1 MKMFRKLASLV
12 IAGALLTSSL
22 GFAATTASAAEAET
36 ESVAVD
42 AHLQDKVDNGVILH
56 AFNWSYNS
64 IKESLPAIAAAGYS
78 TVQTSPVQQP
88 KNFGLSKDVAG
99 QWWKLYQPVS
109 MHIAEN
115 SWLGT
120 KADLTSLCQE
130 ADKYGI
136 KIIADI
142 VVNHMGNMLETD
154 PNSVSDEVKTYEPT
168 FYNNRSSYFHSYK
181 GDANDGSVQAV
192 VQGHV
197 SACPDVNTG
206 NSAVQ
211 SAVLNLLKECI
222 DCGVD
227 GFRFDAAKHIE
238 TSNDGS
244 YASSFWNNT
253 LGQAKTYYSQKN
265 GGKSLFAYGE
275 VLNTPGSGRSYG
287 SYTSMMRVTDNKTG
301 DSILNAV
308 NSRNA
313 SGAAASSYN
322 GGLSASNVVLWAES
336 HDTFEGNAGSGGM
349 TNTSGVPDANVIKAW
364 ALVASRLN
372 APALFFAR
380 PGEAFMGQAST
391 NNMYK
396 STAVSEVNKFHNL
409 SVGKSEK
416 LGSSGSIAYV
426 ARGTDGVV
434 LVNCGSSTSSSVS
447 VSGTGLAN
455 GSYTDTITGNTF
467 TVSGGTVSGTIGS
480 TGVAVVC
487 KGTTTPKATN
497 SVENCSFSTDTIT
510 LKLGLENAVKG
521 TYCIDNST
529 PVEFTKA
536 TNIRIGSDYKIG
548 DTINLTLT
556 ATDSKGVTET
566 ATYKYVKTRKTATG
580 IYVWFNAKN
589 KSSWKAPFYVYMY
602 DEDTV
607 PGTVYSNDTWPG
619 TAMKYDSK
627 SGYYYCEVPEV
638 CVATETATK
647 KVTDSDFNLGTS
659 KNTHVI
665 FSASGDKQQYPAD
678 GAPTSITNVFKMDG
692 HSKIFALSG
701 ANSFEN
707 TTLTPYVENIEATE
721 VVQGS
726 GSTPTTTPVTD
737 PVETTTKKPVTYTTY
752 KMGDVNLDG
761 VVSIADATAIQF
773 MLAEM
778 SDPFTAL
785 QNKLGDV
792 NGDGVVSIA
801 DATAIQFY
809 LAELQG
815 GEKTGQEIK
824 IPDND
829 EDESQPV
836 TQPEDPYSLHV
847 KATSNYFPTY
857 SYAFDENTNKI
868 TVTYA
873 LNSKK
878 DLVNTEWYLKY
889 DSNVLK
895 FNNKDNMNEDG
906 VWNIMPKAADSVIN
920 AKDPEDPNLI
930 SGNASSVGNPYKI
943 SSKDDKDVD
952 FLTFTF
958 EVINPGQKA
967 NTIVDLSVRN
977 LTLGVKD
984 TETMMLDPESEEYAV
999 LQYDV
1004 KNSTAIEHTQTDVYA
1019 GPYVA
1024 NHVPATPQIPFPDPE
1039 PVTNPTDPSNPVES
1053 TEPTE
1058 PDESTEPTTPV
1069 PGSFLV
1075 TDNLGWGT
1083 AYLYAWDAEENKL
1096 CGEWPG
1102 TAQLETTT
1110 NEFGETQFIVNV
1122 PAGAIG
1128 VIVNNGAD
1136 AQTEDITN
1144 FNVGGY
1150 WMDGTKNELGHYIVT
1165 SWDPIPSNPTDPIPT
1180 NPSGTFKL
1188 TDNFGWGS
1196 ASVYAWNADN
1206 EAILG
1211 EWPGTAVTETET
1223 NDLGEN
1229 VFIINVPENAAGVV
1243 VSSGEAQTADITNFA
1258 PNGGGYWMNGDK
1270 DELGHFKLTEWGG
1283 DPIPPIP
1290 PTEGIKFT
1298 DNQRWGNVN
1307 MYAWD
1312 ADGNALLGDWPGTP
1326 MTRIADND
1334 LGEPVYQYAVPENA
1348 VGVVFNQ
1355 GMDGDQTEDVT
1366 NLGVEG
1372 YYTDGT
1378 RDGNGH
1384 LVAKP
1389 WGEPIPPV
1397 PPTEGIK
1404 FTDNQRWGN
1413 VNMYAWDAEGNAL
1426 LGDWP
1431 GTPMAR
1437 IDDNEF
1443 GEPVYQGAVPENAAG
1458 VVFNQGMDGD
1468 QTVDVT
1474 DLTVEGYYTDGTRD
1488 GNGHLNAIPW
1498 GPGPVP
1504 PVPSEGI
1511 KFTDNQRWGSVNIY
1525 AWDADG
1531 NALLGDWPGTPMTR
1545 IADNDFGEP
1554 IYQYAVPENAV
1565 GVVFNQGMDGD
1576 QTEDV
1581 TNLGVE
1587 GYWTD
1592 GSRDGNGHLVA
1603 KPWGEVIIHDDPV
1616 TGGKEIFFT
1625 NNVGWGSVYC
1635 YMWNDTTDNGWPGT
1649 QMESAGTNDFGEAMF
1664 KVTVPEGITNIIFSD
1679 NGGTQT
1685 VDITFDSTAAG
1696 YYISSWSDGKGVAEA
1711 WYQ

>member
-168 FYNNRSSYFHSYK
+168 FYNNRSSYFHSYR

-253 LGQAKTYYSQKN
+253 LGQAKSYYSQKN

-380 PGEAFMGQAST
+380 PGEALMGQVSS

-416 LGSSGSIAYV
+416 LGSSGSVAYV
-426 ARGTDGVV
+426 ARGTDGIV
-434 LVNCGSSTSSSVS
+434 LVNCGSSTSSNVS

-455 GSYTDTITGNTF
+455 GTYTDTITGNSF
-467 TVSGGTVSGTIGS
+467 TVSGGTVTGTIGA
-480 TGVAVVC
+480 TGVAVVY

-536 TNIRIGSDYKIG
+536 TNIRIGSDYKVG

-566 ATYKYVKTRKTATG
+566 ANYKYVKSRKTATG

-607 PGTVYSNDTWPG
+607 PGTVYSNGTWPG
-619 TAMKYDSK
+619 QAMKYDSK

-659 KNTHVI
+659 SNTHVI

-678 GAPTSITNVFKMDG
+678 GASASITNQFKMNG

-707 TTLTPYVENIEATE
+707 TNLTPYVENVEATE
-721 VVQGS
+721 VTQGS
-726 GSTPTTTPVTD
+726 GSTPGTTVTD
-737 PVETTTKKPVTYTTY
+737 PVETTTKEVTYTTY

-778 SDPFTAL
+778 GDPFTTL
-785 QNKLGDV
+785 QNTLGDV

-815 GEKTGQEIK
+815 GEKTGQEIQIK
-824 IPDND
+824 DDDDNP
-829 EDESQPV
+829 QPV
-836 TQPEDPYSLHV
+836 TEPDPYSLHV
-847 KATSNYFPTY
+847 RAKSNYFPTY
-857 SYAFDENTNKI
+857 DYAFKENTNKF

-873 LNSKK
+873 LKSSK
-878 DLVNTEWYLKY
+878 DLVNTEWYLTY

-895 FNNKDNMNEDG
+895 FNSADNTNADG
-906 VWNIMPKAADSVIN
+906 GWNIMPKAADSVIN

-943 SSKDDKDVD
+943 SSKDNKDVD

-999 LQYDV
+999 LQYDI
-1004 KNSTAIEHTQTDVYA
+1004 KNDSTAVSHKQTDVYA

-1024 NHVPATPQIPFPDPE
+1024 NHTPATPQIPFP
-1039 PVTNPTDPSNPVES
+1039 SNPVTVPTTEPKES

-1058 PDESTEPTTPV
+1058 STSEQPTNP
-1069 PGSFLV
+1069 PGTFKV
-1075 TDNLGWGT
+1075 KDTFNWGT
-1083 AYLYAWDAEENKL
+1083 ANVFAWDTEGNPL
-1096 CGEWPG
+1096 TGEWPG
-1102 TAQLETTT
+1102 T
-1110 NEFGETQFIVNV
+1110 TQVSASDGAFLISVPDGATGIV
-1122 PAGAIG
+1122 
-1128 VIVNNGAD
+1128 VNNGT
-1136 AQTEDITN
+1136 AQSSDITDFTQN
-1144 FNVGGY
+1144 WQMTNQQ
-1150 WMDGTKNELGHYIVT
+1150 NELGHYLVAAWQPH
-1165 SWDPIPSNPTDPIPT
+1165 SDPIPT

-1196 ASVYAWNADN
+1196 ANVFAWDADGN
-1206 EAILG
+1206 PLLG
-1211 EWPGTAVTETET
+1211 EWPGTPVTETET

-1229 VFIINVPENAAGVV
+1229 VFIVNVPDGAAGVV
-1243 VSSGEAQTADITNFA
+1243 VSGGSGQTADITDFSKN
-1258 PNGGGYWMNGDK
+1258 YWMNGTQ
-1270 DELGHFKLTEWGG
+1270 DELGHYLLTPW
-1283 DPIPPIP
+1283 DPQPDTK
-1290 PTEGIKFT
+1290 PTGYEGLGIKFT

-1326 MTRIADND
+1326 MTPIGDND
-1334 LGEPVYQYAVPENA
+1334 FGEPVFQGAVPQNA

-1378 RDGNGH
+1378 RDGSGH

-1389 WGEPIPPV
+1389 WSPVPTTDPV
-1397 PPTEGIK
+1397 PPVTDPVPDVGIK

-1431 GTPMAR
+1431 GTPMTS
-1437 IDDNEF
+1437 IGDNDF
-1443 GEPVYQGAVPENAAG
+1443 GEPVYQGAVPENAVG

-1474 DLTVEGYYTDGTRD
+1474 DLTVEGYYTDGSRD
-1488 GNGHLNAIPW
+1488 GSGHLNALPW
-1498 GPGPVP
+1498 RDVP
-1504 PVPSEGI
+1504 P
-1511 KFTDNQRWGSVNIY
+1511 D
-1525 AWDADG
+1525 
-1531 NALLGDWPGTPMTR
+1531 
-1545 IADNDFGEP
+1545 
-1554 IYQYAVPENAV
+1554 
-1565 GVVFNQGMDGD
+1565 
-1576 QTEDV
+1576 
-1581 TNLGVE
+1581 
-1587 GYWTD
+1587 
-1592 GSRDGNGHLVA
+1592 
-1603 KPWGEVIIHDDPV
+1603 
-1616 TGGKEIFFT
+1616 GKEILFT
-1625 NNVGWGSVYC
+1625 NNYGWGSVYC
-1635 YMWNDTTDNGWPGT
+1635 YMWNDTTDNGWPGVK
-1649 QMESAGTNDFGEAMF
+1649 MESAGTNDFGEPQF
-1664 KVTVPEGITNIIFSD
+1664 KVTVPADMTNIIFSD
-1679 NGGTQT
+1679 GGSAQT
-1685 VDITFDSTAAG
+1685 VDIPFDSSATG
-1696 YYISSWSDGKGVAEA
+1696 YYLTGWSDGKATVGT
-1711 WYQ
+1711 W

>member
-168 FYNNRSSYFHSYK
+168 FYNNRSSYFHSYR

-253 LGQAKTYYSQKN
+253 LGQAKSYYSQKN

-380 PGEAFMGQAST
+380 PGEALMGQVSS

-416 LGSSGSIAYV
+416 LGSSGSVAYV
-426 ARGTDGVV
+426 ARGTDGIV
-434 LVNCGSSTSSSVS
+434 LVNCGSSTSSNVS

-455 GSYTDTITGNTF
+455 GTYTDTITGNSF
-467 TVSGGTVSGTIGS
+467 TVSGGTVTGTIGA
-480 TGVAVVC
+480 TGVAVVY

-536 TNIRIGSDYKIG
+536 TNIRIGSDYKVG

-556 ATDSKGVTET
+556 ATDSNGVTET
-566 ATYKYVKTRKTATG
+566 ATYKYVKSRKTATG

-589 KSSWKAPFYVYMY
+589 KSSWKAPYYVYMY

-607 PGTVYSNDTWPG
+607 PGTVYCNGTWPG
-619 TAMKYDSK
+619 QAMKYDSK

-678 GAPTSITNVFKMDG
+678 GAPASITNVFKMDG

-737 PVETTTKKPVTYTTY
+737 PVETTTQKQVNYKPY
-752 KMGDVNLDG
+752 KMGDVNL
-761 VVSIADATAIQF
+761 
-773 MLAEM
+773 
-778 SDPFTAL
+778 
-785 QNKLGDV
+785 
-792 NGDGVVSIA
+792 DGVVSIA

-815 GEKTGQEIK
+815 GEHSGETVLL
-824 IPDND
+824 PDPYDD
-829 EDESQPV
+829 EVESQPV
-836 TQPEDPYSLHV
+836 TDPDDGYSLHV

-857 SYAFDENTNKI
+857 TYAFDKDTNKI
-868 TVTYA
+868 TVTYSI
-873 LNSKK
+873 NTSKN
-878 DLVNTEWYLKY
+878 LVNAEWYLKY
-889 DSNVLK
+889 DSSVLK
-895 FNNKDNMNEDG
+895 FNSADNKNAEG
-906 VWNIMPKAADSVIN
+906 GWNIMPKAADSVIN
-920 AKDPEDPNLI
+920 ASDPEDPNLI

-943 SSKDDKDVD
+943 QSTNGKPVD
-952 FLTFTF
+952 FATFTF
-958 EVINPGQKA
+958 EVLKPGITEV
-967 NTIVDLSVRN
+967 NLNVRN
-977 LTLGVKD
+977 LTLGLKD
-984 TETMMLDPESEEYAV
+984 NETMMLDPESEEYAV

-1004 KNSTAIEHTQTDVYA
+1004 KTTSAVTNKLTDVYA
-1019 GPYVA
+1019 GSYVA
-1024 NHVPATPQIPFPDPE
+1024 NHTPAEPQIPFPTQPA
-1039 PVTNPTDPSNPVES
+1039 TDPSTEPKES
-1053 TEPTE
+1053 TQPTE
-1058 PDESTEPTTPV
+1058 STSQITTNP
-1069 PGSFLV
+1069 PGTFMVKDSF
-1075 TDNLGWGT
+1075 NWGT
-1083 AYLYAWDAEENKL
+1083 ANVYAWDAEGNPL
-1096 CGEWPG
+1096 TGEWPG
-1102 TAQLETTT
+1102 T
-1110 NEFGETQFIVNV
+1110 TQVSASDGAFLISVPDGATGIV
-1122 PAGAIG
+1122 
-1128 VIVNNGAD
+1128 VNNGT
-1136 AQTEDITN
+1136 AQSSDITDFTQN
-1144 FNVGGY
+1144 WQMTNQQ
-1150 WMDGTKNELGHYIVT
+1150 NELGHYLVAAWQPH
-1165 SWDPIPSNPTDPIPT
+1165 SDPIPT

-1196 ASVYAWNADN
+1196 ANVFAWDADGN
-1206 EAILG
+1206 PLLG
-1211 EWPGTAVTETET
+1211 EWPGTPVTETET

-1229 VFIINVPENAAGVV
+1229 VFIVNVPDGAAGVV
-1243 VSSGEAQTADITNFA
+1243 VSGGSGQTADITDFSKN
-1258 PNGGGYWMNGDK
+1258 YWMNGTQ
-1270 DELGHFKLTEWGG
+1270 DELGHYLLTPWDPQPDTKPTGYEPGPGIKFTDNQGWGNVNIYAWDADGNALLG
-1283 DPIPPIP
+1283 DWPGTPMNPIGNNDFGEPVYQYEVPSNAVGVVFNQGMDADQTEDVTNLSVEGYYTDGTRDGSGHLVAKPWGPVPTTDPVPPVTDP
-1290 PTEGIKFT
+1290 VPDVGIKFT

-1326 MTRIADND
+1326 MTRIEDNKFGEPVYQGAVPENAVGVVFNQGMDGDQTVDVTDLTVEGYYTDGTRDGSGHLNALPWDGPVPPVPEGIKFTDNQRWGNVNIYAWDADGNALLGDWPGTPMTSIGDND
-1334 LGEPVYQYAVPENA
+1334 FGEPVYQYAVPENA

-1366 NLGVEG
+1366 NL
-1372 YYTDGT
+1372 
-1378 RDGNGH
+1378 
-1384 LVAKP
+1384 
-1389 WGEPIPPV
+1389 
-1397 PPTEGIK
+1397 
-1404 FTDNQRWGN
+1404 
-1413 VNMYAWDAEGNAL
+1413 
-1426 LGDWP
+1426 
-1431 GTPMAR
+1431 
-1437 IDDNEF
+1437 
-1443 GEPVYQGAVPENAAG
+1443 
-1458 VVFNQGMDGD
+1458 
-1468 QTVDVT
+1468 
-1474 DLTVEGYYTDGTRD
+1474 
-1488 GNGHLNAIPW
+1488 
-1498 GPGPVP
+1498 
-1504 PVPSEGI
+1504 S
-1511 KFTDNQRWGSVNIY
+1511 
-1525 AWDADG
+1525 
-1531 NALLGDWPGTPMTR
+1531 
-1545 IADNDFGEP
+1545 
-1554 IYQYAVPENAV
+1554 
-1565 GVVFNQGMDGD
+1565 
-1576 QTEDV
+1576 
-1581 TNLGVE
+1581 VE

-1592 GSRDGNGHLVA
+1592 GTRDGNGHLVA

-1664 KVTVPEGITNIIFSD
+1664 KVTVPDGITNIIFSD

-1711 WYQ
+1711 WYQQ

>member
-168 FYNNRSSYFHSYK
+168 FYNNRSSYFHSYR

-253 LGQAKTYYSQKN
+253 LGQAKSYYSQKN

-287 SYTSMMRVTDNKTG
+287 GYTSMMRVTDNKTG

-313 SGAAASSYN
+313 SGAASSSYN

-380 PGEAFMGQAST
+380 PGEALMGQVSS

-416 LGSSGSIAYV
+416 LGSSGSVAYV
-426 ARGTDGVV
+426 ARGTDGIV

-480 TGVAVVC
+480 TGVAVVY

-536 TNIRIGSDYKIG
+536 TNIRIGSDYKVG

-566 ATYKYVKTRKTATG
+566 ANYKYVKSRKTATG

-607 PGTVYSNDTWPG
+607 PGTVYSNGTWPG
-619 TAMKYDSK
+619 QAMKYDSK

-678 GAPTSITNVFKMDG
+678 GAPASITNVFKMDG

-707 TTLTPYVENIEATE
+707 TNLTPYVENVEATE
-721 VVQGS
+721 VTQGS
-726 GSTPTTTPVTD
+726 GSTPGTTVTD
-737 PVETTTKKPVTYTTY
+737 PVETTTKEVTYTTY

-778 SDPFTAL
+778 GDPFTTL
-785 QNKLGDV
+785 QNTLGDV

-815 GEKTGQEIK
+815 GEKTGQEIQIK
-824 IPDND
+824 DDDDNP
-829 EDESQPV
+829 QPV
-836 TQPEDPYSLHV
+836 TEPDPYSLHV
-847 KATSNYFPTY
+847 RAKSNYFPTY
-857 SYAFDENTNKI
+857 DYAFKENTNKF

-873 LNSKK
+873 LKSSK
-878 DLVNTEWYLKY
+878 DLVNTEWYLTY

-895 FNNKDNMNEDG
+895 FNSADNTNADG
-906 VWNIMPKAADSVIN
+906 GWNIMPKAADSVIN

-943 SSKDDKDVD
+943 SSKDNKDVD

-999 LQYDV
+999 LQYDI
-1004 KNSTAIEHTQTDVYA
+1004 KNDSTAVSHKQTDVYA

-1024 NHVPATPQIPFPDPE
+1024 NHVPATPQIEFPSE
-1039 PVTNPTDPSNPVES
+1039 PATNPTDPSNPVES

-1058 PDESTEPTTPV
+1058 TTFQDTTNP
-1069 PGSFLV
+1069 PGTFKV
-1075 TDNLGWGT
+1075 KDTFNWGT
-1083 AYLYAWDAEENKL
+1083 ANVFAWDTEGNPL
-1096 CGEWPG
+1096 TGEWPG
-1102 TAQLETTT
+1102 T
-1110 NEFGETQFIVNV
+1110 TQVSASDGAFLISVPDGATGIV
-1122 PAGAIG
+1122 
-1128 VIVNNGAD
+1128 VNNGT
-1136 AQTEDITN
+1136 AQSSDITDFTQN
-1144 FNVGGY
+1144 WQMTNQQ
-1150 WMDGTKNELGHYIVT
+1150 NELGHYLVAAWQPH
-1165 SWDPIPSNPTDPIPT
+1165 SDPIPT

-1196 ASVYAWNADN
+1196 ANVFAWDADGN
-1206 EAILG
+1206 PLLG
-1211 EWPGTAVTETET
+1211 EWPGTPVTETET

-1229 VFIINVPENAAGVV
+1229 VFIVNVPDGAAGVV
-1243 VSSGEAQTADITNFA
+1243 VSGGSGQTADITDFSKN
-1258 PNGGGYWMNGDK
+1258 YWMNGTQ
-1270 DELGHFKLTEWGG
+1270 DELGHYLLTPW
-1283 DPIPPIP
+1283 DPQPDTK
-1290 PTEGIKFT
+1290 PTGYEPGQGIKFT

-1326 MTRIADND
+1326 MTPIGDND
-1334 LGEPVYQYAVPENA
+1334 
-1348 VGVVFNQ
+1348 
-1355 GMDGDQTEDVT
+1355 
-1366 NLGVEG
+1366 
-1372 YYTDGT
+1372 
-1378 RDGNGH
+1378 
-1384 LVAKP
+1384 
-1389 WGEPIPPV
+1389 
-1397 PPTEGIK
+1397 
-1404 FTDNQRWGN
+1404 
-1413 VNMYAWDAEGNAL
+1413 
-1426 LGDWP
+1426 
-1431 GTPMAR
+1431 
-1437 IDDNEF
+1437 F
-1443 GEPVYQGAVPENAAG
+1443 GEPVFQGAVPQNAVG

-1488 GNGHLNAIPW
+1488 GNGHLVAKPW
-1498 GPGPVP
+1498 DGPIPGPD
-1504 PVPSEGI
+1504 PVPGEGI
-1511 KFTDNQRWGSVNIY
+1511 KFTDNQRWGNVNIY

-1531 NALLGDWPGTPMTR
+1531 NALLGDWPGTPMTS
-1545 IADNDFGEP
+1545 IGDNDFGEP
-1554 IYQYAVPENAV
+1554 VYQYAVPENAV

-1581 TNLGVE
+1581 TNLDVE

-1592 GSRDGNGHLVA
+1592 GTRDGNGHLVA

-1664 KVTVPEGITNIIFSD
+1664 KVTVPAGITNIIFSD

-1685 VDITFDSTAAG
+1685 VDITFDSNAAG

>member
-130 ADKYGI
+130 ADTYGI

-168 FYNNRSSYFHSYK
+168 FYNNRSSYFHSYR

-253 LGQAKTYYSQKN
+253 LGQAKSYYSQKN

-287 SYTSMMRVTDNKTG
+287 GYTSMMRVTDNKTG

-313 SGAAASSYN
+313 SGAASSSYN

-380 PGEAFMGQAST
+380 PGEALMGQVSS

-416 LGSSGSIAYV
+416 LGSSGSVAYV
-426 ARGTDGVV
+426 ARGTDGIV

-480 TGVAVVC
+480 TGVAVVY

-536 TNIRIGSDYKIG
+536 TNIRIGSDYKVG

-566 ATYKYVKTRKTATG
+566 ANYKYVKSRKTATG

-607 PGTVYSNDTWPG
+607 PGTVYSNGTWPG
-619 TAMKYDSK
+619 QAMKYDSK

-678 GAPTSITNVFKMDG
+678 GAPASITNVFKMDG

-707 TTLTPYVENIEATE
+707 TNLTPYVENVEATE
-721 VVQGS
+721 VTQGS
-726 GSTPTTTPVTD
+726 GSTPGTTVTD
-737 PVETTTKKPVTYTTY
+737 PVETTTKEVTYTTY

-778 SDPFTAL
+778 GDPFTTL
-785 QNKLGDV
+785 QNTLGDV

-815 GEKTGQEIK
+815 GEKTGQEIQIK
-824 IPDND
+824 DDDDNP
-829 EDESQPV
+829 QPV
-836 TQPEDPYSLHV
+836 TEPDPYSLHV
-847 KATSNYFPTY
+847 RAKSNYFPTY
-857 SYAFDENTNKI
+857 DYAFKENTNKF

-873 LNSKK
+873 LKSSK
-878 DLVNTEWYLKY
+878 DLVNTEWYLTY

-895 FNNKDNMNEDG
+895 FNSADNTNADG
-906 VWNIMPKAADSVIN
+906 GWNIMPKAADSVIN

-943 SSKDDKDVD
+943 SSKDNKDVD

-999 LQYDV
+999 LQYDI
-1004 KNSTAIEHTQTDVYA
+1004 KNDSTAVSHKQTDVYA

-1024 NHVPATPQIPFPDPE
+1024 NHVPATPQIEFPSE
-1039 PVTNPTDPSNPVES
+1039 PATNPTDPSNPVES

-1058 PDESTEPTTPV
+1058 TTFQDTTNP
-1069 PGSFLV
+1069 PGTFKV
-1075 TDNLGWGT
+1075 KDTFNWGT
-1083 AYLYAWDAEENKL
+1083 ANVFAWDTEGNPL
-1096 CGEWPG
+1096 TGEWPG
-1102 TAQLETTT
+1102 T
-1110 NEFGETQFIVNV
+1110 TQVSASDGAFLISVPDGATGIV
-1122 PAGAIG
+1122 
-1128 VIVNNGAD
+1128 VNNGT
-1136 AQTEDITN
+1136 AQSSDITDFTQN
-1144 FNVGGY
+1144 WQMTNQQ
-1150 WMDGTKNELGHYIVT
+1150 NELGHYLVAAWQPH
-1165 SWDPIPSNPTDPIPT
+1165 SDPIPT

-1196 ASVYAWNADN
+1196 ANVFAWDADGN
-1206 EAILG
+1206 PLLG
-1211 EWPGTAVTETET
+1211 EWPGTPVTETET

-1229 VFIINVPENAAGVV
+1229 VFIVNVPDGAAGVV
-1243 VSSGEAQTADITNFA
+1243 VSGGSGQTADITDFSKN
-1258 PNGGGYWMNGDK
+1258 YWMNGTQ
-1270 DELGHFKLTEWGG
+1270 DELGHYLLTPW
-1283 DPIPPIP
+1283 DPQPDTK
-1290 PTEGIKFT
+1290 PTGYEPGQGIKFT

-1326 MTRIADND
+1326 MTSIGDND
-1334 LGEPVYQYAVPENA
+1334 FGEPVYQYAVPENA

-1366 NLGVEG
+1366 NL
-1372 YYTDGT
+1372 D
-1378 RDGNGH
+1378 
-1384 LVAKP
+1384 
-1389 WGEPIPPV
+1389 
-1397 PPTEGIK
+1397 
-1404 FTDNQRWGN
+1404 
-1413 VNMYAWDAEGNAL
+1413 
-1426 LGDWP
+1426 
-1431 GTPMAR
+1431 
-1437 IDDNEF
+1437 
-1443 GEPVYQGAVPENAAG
+1443 
-1458 VVFNQGMDGD
+1458 
-1468 QTVDVT
+1468 
-1474 DLTVEGYYTDGTRD
+1474 
-1488 GNGHLNAIPW
+1488 
-1498 GPGPVP
+1498 
-1504 PVPSEGI
+1504 
-1511 KFTDNQRWGSVNIY
+1511 
-1525 AWDADG
+1525 
-1531 NALLGDWPGTPMTR
+1531 
-1545 IADNDFGEP
+1545 
-1554 IYQYAVPENAV
+1554 
-1565 GVVFNQGMDGD
+1565 
-1576 QTEDV
+1576 
-1581 TNLGVE
+1581 VE

-1592 GSRDGNGHLVA
+1592 GTRDGNGHLVA

-1664 KVTVPEGITNIIFSD
+1664 KVTVPAGITNIIFSD

-1685 VDITFDSTAAG
+1685 VDITFDSNAAG

>member
-627 SGYYYCEVPEV
+627 SSYYYCEVPEV

-737 PVETTTKKPVTYTTY
+737 PVETTTQKPVTYTTY
-752 KMGDVNLDG
+752 KMGDVNGDG

-778 SDPFTAL
+778 GDPFNER
-785 QNKLGDV
+785 QNTLGDV

-815 GEKTGQEIK
+815 GENTGKEIRIK
-824 IPDND
+824 DDDDNP
-829 EDESQPV
+829 QPV
-836 TQPEDPYSLHV
+836 TEPDDGYSLHV

-857 SYAFDENTNKI
+857 KTAFDKNTNKF

-873 LNSKK
+873 LKSSK

-967 NTIVDLSVRN
+967 YTTVDLSVRN

-999 LQYDV
+999 LQYDI
-1004 KNSTAIEHTQTDVYA
+1004 KNDSTAVSHKQTDVYA
-1019 GPYVA
+1019 GPYVS
-1024 NHVPATPQIPFPDPE
+1024 NHTPAEQIDW
-1039 PVTNPTDPSNPVES
+1039 
-1053 TEPTE
+1053 TEPTI
-1058 PDESTEPTTPV
+1058 PVTEPQTDPYGSTDPTETTLQDTTNP
-1069 PGSFLV
+1069 PGTFKV
-1075 TDNLGWGT
+1075 QDTFKWGT
-1083 AYLYAWDAEENKL
+1083 ANVFAWDAEGTPL
-1096 CGEWPG
+1096 TGEWPG
-1102 TAQLETTT
+1102 T
-1110 NEFGETQFIVNV
+1110 TQVQASDGAFLISVPEGAAGIV
-1122 PAGAIG
+1122 
-1128 VIVNNGAD
+1128 VNNGT
-1136 AQTEDITN
+1136 AQSSDITDFTQDWKMTN
-1144 FNVGGY
+1144 QQ
-1150 WMDGTKNELGHYIVT
+1150 NEQGHYMVAPWT
-1165 SWDPIPSNPTDPIPT
+1165 PVPDPNP
-1180 NPSGTFKL
+1180 NPSGSFKL
-1188 TDNFGWGS
+1188 TDNMNWGS
-1196 ASVYAWNADN
+1196 ANVHAWDADGN
-1206 EAILG
+1206 PLLG

-1243 VSSGEAQTADITNFA
+1243 VSNGDATAQTADITNFA
-1258 PNGGGYWMNGDK
+1258 PGGGGYWMNGTQDG
-1270 DELGHFKLTEWGG
+1270 EGHYLLTEWEPSPGPG
-1283 DPIPPIP
+1283 PGPDPVPG
-1290 PTEGIKFT
+1290 EGIKFT

-1307 MYAWD
+1307 IYAWD

-1326 MTRIADND
+1326 MTSIGDND
-1334 LGEPVYQYAVPENA
+1334 FGEPVYQYAVPENA

-1389 WGEPIPPV
+1389 WGDPNPNPGPDPV
-1397 PPTEGIK
+1397 PGEGIK

-1413 VNMYAWDAEGNAL
+1413 
-1426 LGDWP
+1426 
-1431 GTPMAR
+1431 
-1437 IDDNEF
+1437 
-1443 GEPVYQGAVPENAAG
+1443 
-1458 VVFNQGMDGD
+1458 
-1468 QTVDVT
+1468 
-1474 DLTVEGYYTDGTRD
+1474 
-1488 GNGHLNAIPW
+1488 
-1498 GPGPVP
+1498 
-1504 PVPSEGI
+1504 
-1511 KFTDNQRWGSVNIY
+1511 VNIY

-1545 IADNDFGEP
+1545 IADNDMGEP
-1554 IYQYAVPENAV
+1554 VYQYAVPENAV

-1592 GSRDGNGHLVA
+1592 GTRDGNGHLVA

>member
-168 FYNNRSSYFHSYK
+168 FYNNRSSYFHSYR

-253 LGQAKTYYSQKN
+253 LGQAKSYYSQKN

-313 SGAAASSYN
+313 SGAASSSYN

-380 PGEAFMGQAST
+380 PGEALMGQVSS

-416 LGSSGSIAYV
+416 LGSSGSVAYV
-426 ARGTDGVV
+426 ARGTDGIV

-480 TGVAVVC
+480 TGVAVVY

-536 TNIRIGSDYKIG
+536 TNIRIGSDYKVG

-566 ATYKYVKTRKTATG
+566 ANYKYVKSRKTATG

-589 KSSWKAPFYVYMY
+589 KSSWKAPYYVYMY

-607 PGTVYSNDTWPG
+607 PGTVYCNGTWPG
-619 TAMKYDSK
+619 QAMKYDSK

-678 GAPTSITNVFKMDG
+678 GAPASITNVFKMDG

-737 PVETTTKKPVTYTTY
+737 PVETTTQKQVNYKPY

-778 SDPFTAL
+778 SDPFTKL
-785 QNKLGDV
+785 QNRLGDV
-792 NGDGVVSIA
+792 TGDGVVSIA

-815 GEKTGQEIK
+815 GEHSGETVLL
-824 IPDND
+824 PDPYDD
-829 EDESQPV
+829 EVESQPV
-836 TQPEDPYSLHV
+836 TDPDDGYSLHV

-857 SYAFDENTNKI
+857 TYAFDKDTNKI
-868 TVTYA
+868 TVTYSI
-873 LNSKK
+873 NTSKN
-878 DLVNTEWYLKY
+878 LVNAEWYLKY
-889 DSNVLK
+889 DSSVLK
-895 FNNKDNMNEDG
+895 FNSADNKNAEG
-906 VWNIMPKAADSVIN
+906 GWNIMPKAADSVIN
-920 AKDPEDPNLI
+920 ASDPEDPNLI

-943 SSKDDKDVD
+943 QSTNGKPVD
-952 FLTFTF
+952 FATFTF
-958 EVINPGQKA
+958 EVLKPGITEV
-967 NTIVDLSVRN
+967 NLNVRN
-977 LTLGVKD
+977 LTLGLKD
-984 TETMMLDPESEEYAV
+984 NETMMLDPESEEYAV

-1004 KNSTAIEHTQTDVYA
+1004 KTTSAVTNKLTDVYA
-1019 GPYVA
+1019 GSYVA
-1024 NHVPATPQIPFPDPE
+1024 NHTPAEPQIPFPTQPA
-1039 PVTNPTDPSNPVES
+1039 TDPSTEPKES
-1053 TEPTE
+1053 TQPTE
-1058 PDESTEPTTPV
+1058 STSQITTNP
-1069 PGSFLV
+1069 PGTFMVKDSF
-1075 TDNLGWGT
+1075 NWGT
-1083 AYLYAWDAEENKL
+1083 ANVYAWDAEGNPL
-1096 CGEWPG
+1096 TGEWPG
-1102 TAQLETTT
+1102 T
-1110 NEFGETQFIVNV
+1110 TQVSATSYNGANAFAISV
-1122 PAGAIG
+1122 PDGAAGL
-1128 VIVNNGAD
+1128 VVNNGT
-1136 AQTEDITN
+1136 AQSSDITDFSHN
-1144 FNVGGY
+1144 WQMTNQQ
-1150 WMDGTKNELGHYIVT
+1150 NELGHYLLKT
-1165 SWDPIPSNPTDPIPT
+1165 WGPQPDTKPTGYEGLGIK
-1180 NPSGTFKL
+1180 F
-1188 TDNFGWGS
+1188 TDNQRWGN
-1196 ASVYAWNADN
+1196 VNIYAWDADGNAL
-1206 EAILG
+1206 LG
-1211 EWPGTAVTETET
+1211 DWPGTAMNPIGD
-1223 NDLGEN
+1223 NDFGEP
-1229 VFIINVPENAAGVV
+1229 VYQYEVPSNAVGVV
-1243 VSSGEAQTADITNFA
+1243 FNQGMDGDQTEDVTNLSVEGYYTDGTRDGSGHLVAK
-1258 PNGGGYWMNGDK
+1258 P
-1270 DELGHFKLTEWGG
+1270 WGPVPTT
-1283 DPIPPIP
+1283 DPVPPVTDP
-1290 PTEGIKFT
+1290 VPDVGIKFT

-1334 LGEPVYQYAVPENA
+1334 MGEPVYQYAVPENA

-1372 YYTDGT
+1372 YWTDGT

-1389 WGEPIPPV
+1389 WGEPIPPI

-1413 VNMYAWDAEGNAL
+1413 
-1426 LGDWP
+1426 
-1431 GTPMAR
+1431 
-1437 IDDNEF
+1437 
-1443 GEPVYQGAVPENAAG
+1443 
-1458 VVFNQGMDGD
+1458 
-1468 QTVDVT
+1468 
-1474 DLTVEGYYTDGTRD
+1474 
-1488 GNGHLNAIPW
+1488 
-1498 GPGPVP
+1498 
-1504 PVPSEGI
+1504 
-1511 KFTDNQRWGSVNIY
+1511 VNIY

-1545 IADNDFGEP
+1545 IADNDYGEP

-1581 TNLGVE
+1581 TNFDVE

-1592 GSRDGNGHLVA
+1592 GTRDGNGHLVA

-1664 KVTVPEGITNIIFSD
+1664 KVTVPAGITNIIFSD

-1685 VDITFDSTAAG
+1685 VDITFDSNAAG

>member
-168 FYNNRSSYFHSYK
+168 FYNNRSSYFHSYR

-253 LGQAKTYYSQKN
+253 LGQAKSYYSQKN

-287 SYTSMMRVTDNKTG
+287 GYTSMMRVTDNKTG

-313 SGAAASSYN
+313 SGAASSSYN

-380 PGEAFMGQAST
+380 PGEALMGQVSS

-416 LGSSGSIAYV
+416 LGSSGSVAYV
-426 ARGTDGVV
+426 ARGTDGIV

-455 GSYTDTITGNTF
+455 GTYTDTITGNTF
-467 TVSGGTVSGTIGS
+467 TVSGGTVTGTIGA
-480 TGVAVVC
+480 TGVAVVY

-536 TNIRIGSDYKIG
+536 TNIRIGSDYKVG

-566 ATYKYVKTRKTATG
+566 ANYKYVKSRKTATG

-607 PGTVYSNDTWPG
+607 PGTVYSNGTWPG
-619 TAMKYDSK
+619 QAMKYDSK

-678 GAPTSITNVFKMDG
+678 GAPASITNVFKMDG

-737 PVETTTKKPVTYTTY
+737 PVETTTQKPVTYTTY

-778 SDPFTAL
+778 GDPFTDL

-792 NGDGVVSIA
+792 TGDGVVSIA

-815 GEKTGQEIK
+815 GENTGKEIK
-824 IPDND
+824 IPSG
-829 EDESQPV
+829 SQPV
-836 TQPEDPYSLHV
+836 TQPEDKDSLYV

-857 SYAFDENTNKI
+857 KYVFDKDTNKI
-868 TVTYA
+868 TVTYSI
-873 LNSKK
+873 NTSKN
-878 DLVNTEWYLKY
+878 LVNAEWYLKY
-889 DSNVLK
+889 DSSVLK
-895 FNNKDNMNEDG
+895 FNSADNKNADG
-906 VWNIMPKAADSVIN
+906 GWNIMPKAADSVIN
-920 AKDPEDPNLI
+920 ASDPEDPNLI

-943 SSKDDKDVD
+943 QSTNGKPVD
-952 FLTFTF
+952 FATFTF
-958 EVINPGQKA
+958 EVLKPGKTEIN
-967 NTIVDLSVRN
+967 LSVRN
-977 LTLGVKD
+977 LTLGLKD
-984 TETMMLDPESEEYAV
+984 NETMMLDPESEEYAV

-1004 KNSTAIEHTQTDVYA
+1004 KTTSAVTNKLTDVYA
-1019 GPYVA
+1019 GPYVS
-1024 NHVPATPQIPFPDPE
+1024 NHTPLPQIDWKEDEDPT
-1039 PVTNPTDPSNPVES
+1039 TNP

-1058 PDESTEPTTPV
+1058 STSQITTNP
-1069 PGSFLV
+1069 PGIFMVKDSF
-1075 TDNLGWGT
+1075 NWGT
-1083 AYLYAWDAEENKL
+1083 ANVYAWDAEGNSL
-1096 CGEWPG
+1096 TGEWPG
-1102 TAQLETTT
+1102 T
-1110 NEFGETQFIVNV
+1110 TQVSATSYNGANAFAISV
-1122 PAGAIG
+1122 PDGAAGL
-1128 VIVNNGAD
+1128 VVNNGT
-1136 AQTEDITN
+1136 AQSSDITDFSHN
-1144 FNVGGY
+1144 WQMTNQQ
-1150 WMDGTKNELGHYIVT
+1150 NELGHYLVT
-1165 SWDPIPSNPTDPIPT
+1165 SWDPIPSNPTDYSDPIPT

-1229 VFIINVPENAAGVV
+1229 VFIINVPEGAIGVV

-1258 PNGGGYWMNGDK
+1258 PGGGGYWMNGTQN
-1270 DELGHFKLTEWGG
+1270 ELGHYNLTEWGSG
-1283 DPIPPIP
+1283 PGPDPVPG
-1290 PTEGIKFT
+1290 EGIKFT

-1326 MTRIADND
+1326 MTPIGDND
-1334 LGEPVYQYAVPENA
+1334 FGEPVFQGAVPQNA

-1389 WGEPIPPV
+1389 WGEPIPGPDPV
-1397 PPTEGIK
+1397 PGEGIK

-1413 VNMYAWDAEGNAL
+1413 VNMYAWDADGNAL

-1431 GTPMAR
+1431 GTPMTS
-1437 IDDNEF
+1437 IGDNDF
-1443 GEPVYQGAVPENAAG
+1443 GEPVYQGAVPENAVG

-1488 GNGHLNAIPW
+1488 GSGHLNALPW
-1498 GPGPVP
+1498 GNVP
-1504 PVPSEGI
+1504 PVQE
-1511 KFTDNQRWGSVNIY
+1511 
-1525 AWDADG
+1525 
-1531 NALLGDWPGTPMTR
+1531 
-1545 IADNDFGEP
+1545 
-1554 IYQYAVPENAV
+1554 
-1565 GVVFNQGMDGD
+1565 
-1576 QTEDV
+1576 
-1581 TNLGVE
+1581 
-1587 GYWTD
+1587 
-1592 GSRDGNGHLVA
+1592 
-1603 KPWGEVIIHDDPV
+1603 
-1616 TGGKEIFFT
+1616 GKEILFT
-1625 NNVGWGSVYC
+1625 NNYGWGSVYC
-1635 YMWNDTTDNGWPGT
+1635 YMWNDTTDNGWPGVK
-1649 QMESAGTNDFGEAMF
+1649 MESAGTNDFGEPQF
-1664 KVTVPEGITNIIFSD
+1664 KVTVPADMTNIIFSD
-1679 NGGTQT
+1679 GGSAQT
-1685 VDITFDSTAAG
+1685 VDIPFDSSATG
-1696 YYISSWSDGKGVAEA
+1696 YYLTGWSDGKATVGT
-1711 WYQ
+1711 W